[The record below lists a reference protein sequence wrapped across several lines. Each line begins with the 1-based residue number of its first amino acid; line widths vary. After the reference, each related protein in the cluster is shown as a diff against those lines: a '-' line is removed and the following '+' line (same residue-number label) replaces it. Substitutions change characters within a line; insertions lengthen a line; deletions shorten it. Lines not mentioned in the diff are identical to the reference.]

1 MLKEDPDR
9 VTLPLTTPTALQ
21 IKKTPKYVVSTC
33 DCSTISNPFTVF
45 KCNRV
50 CAGDSA
56 LSVQWCWEKNN
67 ISTIFFP
74 LSLPRAC
81 STLADCTFSGVFP
94 LIYPLNALTFSG
106 TETAA
111 TCCSFSEKK
120 KHITSPQCN
129 AQGNKTHRRIQKRL
143 GALLSDTSPRLFRP
157 AEYRRRSILML
168 IICHRSGR
176 WSDEQNEA
184 KNEETTTASDTNTGG
199 GGEACISY
207 QDKPSSVRL

>member
-1 MLKEDPDR
+1 MSSQPATVQQFLIHSPSSN
-9 VTLPLTTPTALQ
+9 VTVCVPVTQ
-21 IKKTPKYVVSTC
+21 RS
-33 DCSTISNPFTVF
+33 VF
-45 KCNRV
+45 NG
-50 CAGDSA
+50 AGK
-56 LSVQWCWEKNN
+56 KNN

-106 TETAA
+106 TVTAA

-129 AQGNKTHRRIQKRL
+129 AQGYKTHRRIQKRL
-143 GALLSDTSPRLFRP
+143 GAVLSDTSPRLFRP

-199 GGEACISY
+199 GKRASLT
-207 QDKPSSVRL
+207 KTSLVV